1 MPAVANETDTPDE
14 TLVPTTGTE
23 ANTDAPA
30 TQRPEAFADRR
41 SVTETADKTDVTPDD
56 AKELRTLAAVA
67 QPDTEAPAIE
77 DEIGANAVISA
88 PTVEEPMTAPDSK
101 QEP

>member
-1 MPAVANETDTPDE
+1 MVNETDTPDE
-14 TLVPTTGTE
+14 TLVPKTGTE
-23 ANTDAPA
+23 AKTDAPA
-30 TQRPEAFADRR
+30 TQRPEELAVRR
-41 SVTETADKTDVTPDD
+41 SVTETADETEDAPDD

-67 QPDTEAPAIE
+67 QPDTDAPAIE
-77 DEIGANAVISA
+77 DEIGANAVIRA